1 MNFHATGRFFPVP
14 AGNGLHL
21 EKNVVKILFLFENL
35 GPSGG
40 FRRPSGAARETI
52 MVISLTTFRPSG
64 EEEKPGPRTTLGADW
79 KVS

>member
-1 MNFHATGRFFPVP
+1 MNFHATRFFPVP

-21 EKNVVKILFLFENL
+21 EKKGVKILFLFENL

-52 MVISLTTFRPSG
+52 QWSSHLQLSDP
-64 EEEKPGPRTTLGADW
+64 LGKRKNQAQGQH
-79 KVS
+79 